1 MCLGRSLVDSQESLV
16 RSLVTGHNVK
26 AKNMR
31 PLETCPICG
40 ETTTVRPKLVL
51 IDEAWVPAP
60 GKDERLAYFA
70 DLRVD
75 DVQLE
80 KLRDHPLEQFI
91 DGFYCDRCNKGFV
104 SEAGLKA
111 GRRRYKGHGSYG

>member
-1 MCLGRSLVDSQESLV
+1 
-16 RSLVTGHNVK
+16 
-26 AKNMR
+26 MR
-31 PLETCPICG
+31 PPETCPICG

-104 SEAGLKA
+104 SEEGLKE
-111 GRRRYKGHGSYG
+111 GRRRYYSGFRW